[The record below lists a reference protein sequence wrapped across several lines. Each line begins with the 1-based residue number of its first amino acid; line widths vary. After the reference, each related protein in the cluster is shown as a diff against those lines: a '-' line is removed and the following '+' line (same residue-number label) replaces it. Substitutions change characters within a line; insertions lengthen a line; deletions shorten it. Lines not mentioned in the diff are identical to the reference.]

1 MRSVGVL
8 TISTSGFHGA
18 REDTSGRAISELL
31 SVPDYQQV
39 RYEVVPDDGEMIAD
53 RLASWS
59 DSGEVDLIVTTG
71 GTGLS
76 PRDVTPEAVETVI
89 ERPVPGL
96 AEAMRAG
103 TLSKTPMAMLS
114 RSVAGIRGHTLI
126 VTLPGS
132 PRGVTE
138 CLEIIMPVLGHALD
152 ILQEQTSDH
161 PTGH

>member
-1 MRSVGVL
+1 MHSLGVL

-18 REDTSGRAISELL
+18 REDTSGRAILDML
-31 SVPDYQQV
+31 APPDYQQAK
-39 RYEVVPDDGEMIAD
+39 YQLLPDDRDMIA
-53 RLASWS
+53 RLLASWC
-59 DSGEVDLIVTTG
+59 DEGEVDLIVTTG

-76 PRDVTPEAVETVI
+76 PRDVTPEAVESII

-96 AEAMRAG
+96 PEAMRAG

-132 PRGVTE
+132 PRGVAE

-152 ILQEQTSDH
+152 ILKEQTSQH